1 MLLFTTSFIVNFGH
15 EIHQLSKTM
24 AKTKSVQA
32 WKKASQVLP

>member
-24 AKTKSVQA
+24 AKSLQA
-32 WKKASQVLP
+32 WKKASQVSP